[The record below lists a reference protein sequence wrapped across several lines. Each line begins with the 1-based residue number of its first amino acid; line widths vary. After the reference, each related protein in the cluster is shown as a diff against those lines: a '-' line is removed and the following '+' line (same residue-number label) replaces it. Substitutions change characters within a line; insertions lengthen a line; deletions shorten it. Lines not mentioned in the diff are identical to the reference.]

1 MFHPDASLLP
11 HGLQLFL
18 EVMGLDDAVNALSE
32 EQGNLFFIPDKPTP
46 NHEFCKRFSD
56 DMARALYNHAGST
69 YQIPKLDKIMIQLR
83 NIKLREDFKQGAS
96 VQDLVRRYKLTRQMI
111 NLIVTS
117 EVNGTPI
124 LVGDAHKQ
132 MELKL

>member
-1 MFHPDASLLP
+1 MLHPDASLLP
-11 HGLQLFL
+11 HGLRLFVK
-18 EVMGLDDAVNALSE
+18 VMGLDDAVNASSE

-46 NHEFCKRFSD
+46 NHEFCKRFSV

-111 NLIVTS
+111 NIIVTS
-117 EVNGTPI
+117 EVNGAPL